1 MTRTNREVYLFF
13 ELLFSAMLFKVM
25 CCLLLHAL
33 GAPIVAGAYWP
44 GWECIIMLTSTDR
57 SKGVRIHKIALCLG
71 VRQDLVLQRS

>member
-44 GWECIIMLTSTDR
+44 GRECIVMLTSIDR
-57 SKGVRIHKIALCLG
+57 SKGVRMHEVALCLG
-71 VRQDLVLQRS
+71 VRQNLILQRS